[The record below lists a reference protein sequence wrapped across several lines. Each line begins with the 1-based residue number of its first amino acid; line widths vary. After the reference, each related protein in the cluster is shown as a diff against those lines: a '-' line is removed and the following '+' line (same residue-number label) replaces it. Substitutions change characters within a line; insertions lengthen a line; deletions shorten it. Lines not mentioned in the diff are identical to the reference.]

1 VTAKLNGLRIERT
14 FDLFS
19 SNNDGLLLGDPPY
32 EWMRKVWMEG
42 KEIEVSLM
50 EGRRVEGLCG

>member
-1 VTAKLNGLRIERT
+1 MIARLNGLRIEKT
-14 FDLFS
+14 FGLFN

-50 EGRRVEGLCG
+50 KGDELEGLCG